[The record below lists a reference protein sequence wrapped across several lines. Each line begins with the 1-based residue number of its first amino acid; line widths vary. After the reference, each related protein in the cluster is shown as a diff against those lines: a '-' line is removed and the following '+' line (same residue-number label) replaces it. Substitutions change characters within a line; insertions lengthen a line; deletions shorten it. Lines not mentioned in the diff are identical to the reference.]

1 MPNVTAR
8 KRALKRVKAYLRS
21 TMGNNQL
28 HALMLVHVHN
38 NILDNFNLDD
48 VANQSVDR
56 KNKRQQTFRH
66 LSENYSLEL

>member
-1 MPNVTAR
+1 
-8 KRALKRVKAYLRS
+8 
-21 TMGNNQL
+21 MGNNQL
-28 HALMLVHVHN
+28 HALMLVHVQN

-56 KNKRQQTFRH
+56 KNKRKQTFRH